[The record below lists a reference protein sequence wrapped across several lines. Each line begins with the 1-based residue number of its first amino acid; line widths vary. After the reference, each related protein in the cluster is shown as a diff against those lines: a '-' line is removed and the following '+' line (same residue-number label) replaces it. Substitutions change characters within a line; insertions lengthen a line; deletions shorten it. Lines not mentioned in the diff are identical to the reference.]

1 MKMYGI
7 AKEYWGGECY
17 NCDYNEDIELYFNKK
32 IRDERLEE
40 YKNKKNIGDIIYNAF
55 EIETEDKLIL

>member
-1 MKMYGI
+1 MYFD
-7 AKEYWGGECY
+7 K
-17 NCDYNEDIELYFNKK
+17 N